1 MSILKNF
8 PGFFVSML
16 FAFSVGADP
25 IKDNFHENYRSA
37 WYTNVYEKKLL
48 ALKPIKD
55 TFS

>member
-37 WYTNVYEKKLL
+37 WYTNVYEKKLFL
-48 ALKPIKD
+48 TLKSQC
-55 TFS
+55 F